1 MAFHVAR
8 RTPLRTLPAAVLAL
22 SALLVA
28 CRDGKTTAR
37 GSAAGTDSV
46 HLLASR
52 GTVEVLNGTPFKG
65 AAGDVAER
73 LRAQGFDVVKIGNA
87 PDRNH
92 ARTLVVERR
101 AGAATAA
108 EVARALGLQRAY
120 PYRNENLLVDATV
133 FVGRDIQETL
143 P

>member
-1 MAFHVAR
+1 MARFLLLAIVLVASLSACR
-8 RTPLRTLPAAVLAL
+8 EGKSAKPAAA
-22 SALLVA
+22 
-28 CRDGKTTAR
+28 
-37 GSAAGTDSV
+37 TDSV
-46 HLLASR
+46 QAMPSR

-65 AAGDVAER
+65 AASVVAER
-73 LRAQGFDVVKIGNA
+73 LRANGFDVVKIGNA

-92 ARTLVVERR
+92 ANTLVVERH
-101 AGAATAA
+101 AGASTAS
-108 EVARALGLQRAY
+108 EIARTLGLARAY